1 MVKVQGIVEQNKNAY
16 HRTKKMSPKDYRPE
30 TYIKCVSGFCA
41 KINAS
46 RAVCKDIKINV
57 LQNIMH
63 LMKRYVLYKKEKLRK
78 LGTM

>member
-1 MVKVQGIVEQNKNAY
+1 MVKVQVIVEQNKNAH
-16 HRTKKMSPKDYRPE
+16 HRTKDYRPE